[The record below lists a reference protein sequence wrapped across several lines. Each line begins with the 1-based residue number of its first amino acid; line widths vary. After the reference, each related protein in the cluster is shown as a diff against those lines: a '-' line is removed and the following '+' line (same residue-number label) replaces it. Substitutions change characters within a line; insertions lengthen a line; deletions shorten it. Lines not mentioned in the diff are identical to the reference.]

1 MEHDAI
7 VFTVFVVFTGAAVVA
22 TLALFARQS
31 LLVAYVLLGVL
42 FGPSVLG
49 LVADAAVAS
58 DLSHIGIIFLLFLL
72 GLNLNPQ
79 ELLQMMRKTT
89 TVTVVSSV
97 VFAAFGAGVAL
108 AFGFSL
114 RDAVVVAA
122 ATTFSST
129 IIGLKLLPTSVLHHQ
144 RTGEVIISIL
154 LLQDLIA
161 IVILLVLQGTGS
173 GDLPL
178 AELGLLLVK
187 FPLLVMAAFGAVRF
201 VLLPLLR
208 RFDKIQ
214 EYVFLTAIG
223 WCLGIA
229 ELAAW
234 MGLSAEIGAFVA
246 GIVLATS
253 PIALF
258 ISESLKPLR
267 DFFLVLF
274 FFSLG
279 AGFDLTM
286 VSQVFLPAVILAGAA
301 LLGKPPVFRW
311 LLNRTGE
318 SDKRSREIGFR
329 LGQLSEFSLLM
340 AVVALDA
347 GACTSQASYL
357 IQLATLL
364 SFLASS
370 YLVVMRFP
378 TPIAVKDELRLD

>member
-1 MEHDAI
+1 VEHDAI

-286 VSQVFLPAVILAGAA
+286 VSQVFLPAAILAGAA